1 MKFQMMILIV
11 LLVFST
17 VAVAADDG
25 SPDLGAEKA
34 AILKLHMLD
43 REGHL
48 RGDAEL
54 IAAPLAPKLDE
65 IVGGHIKTM
74 TRDEAKQQFEQYLKT
89 VKFTKWEDAVDPVIK
104 ISPDGQMAWM
114 IVETKAE
121 VAPLDHP
128 DEKHDFSNSSI
139 QTFEKGQDGSWHMTA
154 IAATAGK

>member
-1 MKFQMMILIV
+1 MRFRMMLIA
-11 LLVFST
+11 LLALAT
-17 VAVAADDG
+17 LAVAADDG
-25 SPDLGAEKA
+25 APDLAADKA

-48 RGDAEL
+48 RSDAEL

-65 IVGGHIKTM
+65 IVDGHIRTM
-74 TRDEAKQQFEQYLKT
+74 TRDEAKQQFEQYLKA
-89 VKFTKWEDAVDPVIK
+89 VKFTKWEDAADPVLK
-104 ISPDGQMAWM
+104 ISSDGQMAWM

-121 VAPLDHP
+121 VASLDHP